1 MENKQLID
9 FRSDVLS
16 KAPEGMLKA
25 MSEAVVGDDLFGDDP
40 TTNLFESTVAQTFNK

>member
-1 MENKQLID
+1 MEKKEFID

-25 MSEAVVGDDLFGDDP
+25 MSEAEVGDDVYGDDP
-40 TTNLFESTVAQTFNK
+40 TTNFFE